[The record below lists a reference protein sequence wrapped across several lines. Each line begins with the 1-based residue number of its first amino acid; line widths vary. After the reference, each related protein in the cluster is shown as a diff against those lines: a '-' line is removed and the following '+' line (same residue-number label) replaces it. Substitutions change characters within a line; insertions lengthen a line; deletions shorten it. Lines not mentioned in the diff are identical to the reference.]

1 MGWEIKMCMSL
12 VIPSVYNE
20 AVKEIT
26 VSIGNT
32 GEETSTDN
40 AKWKLTM
47 MLQYILITEN
57 DTVKE
62 RTASMTIKKMHNGI
76 P

>member
-40 AKWKLTM
+40 AK
-47 MLQYILITEN
+47 
-57 DTVKE
+57 
-62 RTASMTIKKMHNGI
+62 
-76 P
+76 